1 MDKPENSAALDVI
14 MSRRSVRA
22 FTSEEVS
29 DEQVEKLL
37 RAAMAAPSA
46 GNAQPWEFV
55 VIRDKALLDKVPA
68 INPYAAFAPKA
79 SVGILVCTDPEYEKF
94 PGYWIE
100 DTSAATENLLLA
112 AHALGLGAVWT
123 GVYPDSQRVSA
134 FRALVQT
141 PERIIPMAF
150 ILVGYPQSLPKPAD
164 RFLSERIHQNTW
176 SS

>member
-1 MDKPENSAALDVI
+1 MENEQIKTSALDVI

-22 FTSEEVS
+22 FTEEAITE
-29 DEQVEKLL
+29 EQLETLL

-46 GNAQPWEFV
+46 GNAQPWEFI
-55 VIRDKALLDKVPA
+55 VIRNRELLNKVPA
-68 INPYAAFAPKA
+68 INPYAAFAPQA
-79 SVGILVCTDPEYEKF
+79 SAGILVCTDPELEKF

-134 FRALVQT
+134 FRELVKA

-164 RFLSERIHQNTW
+164 RYRPERIHFNTW
-176 SS
+176 